1 MDDLI
6 RIPCVMMRGGTSKGP
21 FFLSRDLPVDPVE
34 RDRLLLEIMGSG
46 HPLQIDGIGGGN
58 PLSSKVAIVGPSSHP
73 EADVDYLFAQVK
85 VLEKSVD
92 TAPNCGNMLSA
103 VGPFAIEA
111 GLIAAEVGETLIRVH
126 NVNTGKIIEARV
138 RTPEGQMVYQGEAQ
152 IDGVPGTAAP
162 VYLAFRNAI
171 GAKTG
176 KLLPTGNAV
185 DRVLDVDATL
195 VDGATP
201 LVVLRASDFGFTGS
215 EPAASLDS
223 DSAFMT
229 RLETVRR
236 EAGRM
241 MGLGD
246 VSQSVL
252 PKPLLI
258 GAPQGNG
265 DLAVRYFT
273 PASCHTALA
282 TTGAVSLGL
291 AATIPTSLV
300 GEHFPNMT
308 LPVSLAWEH
317 PTGLL
322 RVRIEKAQGDNSP
335 TVSVMRTTRRLF
347 EGAALVRKRDP
358 MVADYR
364 VASK

>member
-21 FFLSRDLPVDPVE
+21 FFLSRDLPADPVE

-46 HPLQIDGIGGGN
+46 HPLQIDGVGGGN
-58 PLSSKVAIVGPSSHP
+58 SLTSKVAIVGPSSRP

-85 VLEKSVD
+85 VLERSVD

-111 GLIAAEVGETLIRVH
+111 GLVLPTGDETVIKVH
-126 NVNTGKIIEARV
+126 NVNTGKIIDARIQ
-138 RTPEGQMVYQGEAQ
+138 TPGGAIAYQGEAA
-152 IDGVPGTAAP
+152 IDGVPGKAAP
-162 VYLAFRNAI
+162 VYLAFRDAI

-176 KLLPTGNAV
+176 RLLPSGKAT
-185 DRVLDVDATL
+185 DVILGLEVTL
-195 VDGATP
+195 LDGATP
-201 LVVLRASDFGFTGS
+201 VVIITAGDMGYTGS
-215 EPAASLDS
+215 EPAAVFDA
-223 DSAFMT
+223 DADFMA
-229 RLETVRR
+229 RLEQIRR
-236 EAGRM
+236 EAGRL
-241 MGLGD
+241 MGMGD

-252 PKPLLI
+252 PKPVLI
-258 GAPQGNG
+258 GASANGG

-273 PASCHTALA
+273 PANCHTALA

-300 GEHFPNMT
+300 GQRFPELSLPAT
-308 LPVSLAWEH
+308 LAFEH
-317 PTGLL
+317 PTGEL
-322 RVRIEKAQGDNSP
+322 RVRVEKAMGDNSP

-347 EGAALVRKRDP
+347 EGAALVRKD
-358 MVADYR
+358 A
-364 VASK
+364 

>member
-21 FFLSRDLPVDPVE
+21 FFLSRDLPADPIE
-34 RDRLLLEIMGSG
+34 RDRLLVEIMGSG

-58 PLSSKVAIVGPSSHP
+58 SLTSKVAIVGPTSHP
-73 EADVDYLFAQVK
+73 DADIDYLFAQVK
-85 VLEKSVD
+85 VLERAVD

-111 GLIAAEVGETLIRVH
+111 GLIQPTGDETLIRVH
-126 NVNTGKIIEARV
+126 NVNTGKIIDARV
-138 RTPEGQMVYQGEAQ
+138 RTPGGQLVYQGEAS

-162 VYLAFRNAI
+162 VYLAFRNAV

-176 KLLPTGNAV
+176 KLLPTGNAI
-185 DRVLDVDATL
+185 DRVLDMEATL
-195 VDGATP
+195 IDGATP
-201 LVVLRASDFGFTGS
+201 LVVLSAADFGFGGN
-215 EPAASLDS
+215 EPA
-223 DSAFMT
+223 SAFDQDAAFLK

-236 EAGRM
+236 EAGRL

-246 VSQSVL
+246 VGQSVL
-252 PKPLLI
+252 PKPLLV
-258 GAPQGNG
+258 GAPSKDG

-273 PASCHTALA
+273 PAACHTALA

-300 GEHFPNMT
+300 GRYFPT
-308 LPVSLAWEH
+308 LSLPASLAWEH

-322 RVRIEKAQGDNSP
+322 RVRVEKAPGDNSP
-335 TVSVMRTTRRLF
+335 TVSVMRTSRRLF
-347 EGAALVRKRDP
+347 EGAALVRKNDA
-358 MVADYR
+358 MATNYR

>member
-21 FFLSRDLPVDPVE
+21 FFLSRDLPADPVE

-58 PLSSKVAIVGPSSHP
+58 SLTSKVAIVGPSSRP

-85 VLEKSVD
+85 VLERSVD

-111 GLIAAEVGETLIRVH
+111 GLVQPTGDETVIKVH
-126 NVNTGKIIEARV
+126 NVNTGKIIDARMQ
-138 RTPEGQMVYQGEAQ
+138 TPGGAIAYQGEAA
-152 IDGVPGTAAP
+152 IDGVPGKAAP
-162 VYLAFRNAI
+162 VYLAFRDAI

-176 KLLPTGNAV
+176 RLLPSGKAT
-185 DRVLDVDATL
+185 DVILGLEVTL
-195 VDGATP
+195 LDGATP
-201 LVVLRASDFGFTGS
+201 VVIITAGDMGYSGS
-215 EPAASLDS
+215 EPAAVFDA
-223 DSAFMT
+223 DTDFMA
-229 RLETVRR
+229 RLEKIRR
-236 EAGRM
+236 EAGRL
-241 MGLGD
+241 MGMGD

-252 PKPLLI
+252 PKPVLI
-258 GAPQGNG
+258 SAPANGG

-273 PASCHTALA
+273 PANCHTALA

-300 GEHFPNMT
+300 GQRFPELSLPAT
-308 LPVSLAWEH
+308 LAFEH
-317 PTGLL
+317 PTGEL
-322 RVRIEKAQGDNSP
+322 RVRVEKAMGDNSP

-347 EGAALVRKRDP
+347 EGAALVRKD
-358 MVADYR
+358 A
-364 VASK
+364 

>member
-21 FFLSRDLPVDPVE
+21 FFLSRDLPADREE

-85 VLEKSVD
+85 VLEQSVD

-111 GLIAAEVGETLIRVH
+111 GLVAAEVGETLIRVH
-126 NVNTGKIIEARV
+126 NVNTGKIIDARV
-138 RTPEGQMVYQGEAQ
+138 RTPEGQVAYQGDER

-176 KLLPTGNAV
+176 KLLPTGNAI
-185 DRVLDVDATL
+185 DRVLDLDATL

-201 LVVLRASDFGFTGS
+201 LVVLRASDFGFSGS
-215 EPAASLDS
+215 EPAASFDG
-223 DSAFMT
+223 DSAFMA
-229 RLETVRR
+229 RLEAVRR

-258 GAPQGNG
+258 GAPRGHG

-300 GEHFPNMT
+300 GERFPNMT
-308 LPVSLAWEH
+308 LPESLAWEH

-335 TVSVMRTTRRLF
+335 TVLVMRTSRRLF
-347 EGAALVRKRDP
+347 EGAALVRKRNP

>member
-21 FFLSRDLPVDPVE
+21 FFLSRDLPVDPAE

-46 HPLQIDGIGGGN
+46 HALQIDGIGGGN
-58 PLSSKVAIVGPSSHP
+58 SLSSKVAIVGPSSHP

-111 GLIAAEVGETLIRVH
+111 GLVTAQAGETLIRVH

-138 RTPEGQMVYQGEAQ
+138 RTPHGQLVYQGEAQ

-185 DRVLDVDATL
+185 DRVLDMDATL

-201 LVVLRASDFGFTGS
+201 LVVVRASDFGFTGS
-215 EPAASLDS
+215 EPAAALDA
-223 DSAFMT
+223 DTAFLT

-258 GAPQGNG
+258 GAPRRDG

-273 PASCHTALA
+273 PATCHTALA

-300 GEHFPNMT
+300 GQHVPNLT

-335 TVSVMRTTRRLF
+335 TVSVMRTSRRLF

-358 MVADYR
+358 MVSDYR

>member
-21 FFLSRDLPVDPVE
+21 FFLSRDLPADPVE

-58 PLSSKVAIVGPSSHP
+58 SLTSKVAIVGPSSRP

-85 VLEKSVD
+85 VLERSVD

-111 GLIAAEVGETLIRVH
+111 GLVQPTGDETVIKVH
-126 NVNTGKIIEARV
+126 NVNTGKIIDARMQ
-138 RTPEGQMVYQGEAQ
+138 TPGGAIAYQGEAA
-152 IDGVPGTAAP
+152 IDGVPGKAAP
-162 VYLAFRNAI
+162 VFLAFRDAI

-176 KLLPTGNAV
+176 RLLPSGKAT
-185 DRVLDVDATL
+185 DVILGLEVTL
-195 VDGATP
+195 LDGATP
-201 LVVLRASDFGFTGS
+201 VVIITAGDMGYSGS
-215 EPAASLDS
+215 EPAAVFDA
-223 DSAFMT
+223 DTDFMA
-229 RLETVRR
+229 RLEKIRR
-236 EAGRM
+236 EAGRLVGM
-241 MGLGD
+241 GD

-252 PKPLLI
+252 PKPVLI
-258 GAPQGNG
+258 SAPANGG

-273 PASCHTALA
+273 PANCHTALA

-300 GEHFPNMT
+300 GQRFPELSLPAT
-308 LPVSLAWEH
+308 LAFEH
-317 PTGLL
+317 PTGEL
-322 RVRIEKAQGDNSP
+322 RVRVEKAMGDNSP

-347 EGAALVRKRDP
+347 EGAALVRKD
-358 MVADYR
+358 A
-364 VASK
+364 

>member
-21 FFLSRDLPVDPVE
+21 FFLSRDLPADPVE

-58 PLSSKVAIVGPSSHP
+58 SLTSKVAIVGPSSRP

-85 VLEKSVD
+85 VLERSVD

-111 GLIAAEVGETLIRVH
+111 GLVLPTGDETVIKVH
-126 NVNTGKIIEARV
+126 NVNTGKIIDARIQ
-138 RTPEGQMVYQGEAQ
+138 TPGGAIAYQGEAA
-152 IDGVPGTAAP
+152 IDGVPGKAAP
-162 VYLAFRNAI
+162 VYLAFRDAI

-176 KLLPTGNAV
+176 RLLPSGKAT
-185 DRVLDVDATL
+185 DVILGLEVTL
-195 VDGATP
+195 LDGATP
-201 LVVLRASDFGFTGS
+201 VVIITAGDMGYSGS
-215 EPAASLDS
+215 EPAAVFDG
-223 DSAFMT
+223 DADFMV
-229 RLETVRR
+229 RLEQIRR
-236 EAGRM
+236 EAGRL
-241 MGLGD
+241 MGMGD

-252 PKPLLI
+252 PKPVLI
-258 GAPQGNG
+258 GAPANGG

-273 PASCHTALA
+273 PANCHTALA

-300 GEHFPNMT
+300 GQRFPELSLPAT
-308 LPVSLAWEH
+308 LAFEH
-317 PTGLL
+317 PTGEL
-322 RVRIEKAQGDNSP
+322 RVRVEKAMGDNSP

-347 EGAALVRKRDP
+347 EGAALVRKD
-358 MVADYR
+358 A
-364 VASK
+364 

>member
-21 FFLSRDLPVDPVE
+21 FFLSRDLPADPVE

-58 PLSSKVAIVGPSSHP
+58 SLTSKVAIVGPSSRP

-85 VLEKSVD
+85 VLERSVD

-111 GLIAAEVGETLIRVH
+111 GLVQPTGDETVIKVH
-126 NVNTGKIIEARV
+126 NVNTGKIIDARIQ
-138 RTPEGQMVYQGEAQ
+138 TPGGAIAYQGEAA
-152 IDGVPGTAAP
+152 IDGVPGKAAP
-162 VYLAFRNAI
+162 VYLAFRDAI

-176 KLLPTGNAV
+176 RLLPSGKAT
-185 DRVLDVDATL
+185 DVILGLEVTL
-195 VDGATP
+195 LDGATP
-201 LVVLRASDFGFTGS
+201 VVIITGEDMGYTGS
-215 EPAASLDS
+215 EPAAVFDA
-223 DSAFMT
+223 DADFMA
-229 RLETVRR
+229 RLEQIRR
-236 EAGRM
+236 EAGRL
-241 MGLGD
+241 MGMGD

-252 PKPLLI
+252 PKPVLI
-258 GAPQGNG
+258 GAPANGG

-273 PASCHTALA
+273 PANCHTALA

-300 GEHFPNMT
+300 GQRFPELSLPAT
-308 LPVSLAWEH
+308 LAFEH
-317 PTGLL
+317 PTGEL
-322 RVRIEKAQGDNSP
+322 RVRVEKAMGDNSP

-347 EGAALVRKRDP
+347 EGAALVRKD
-358 MVADYR
+358 A
-364 VASK
+364 